1 MKKASL
7 FSGPL
12 VGAEVYLPGLSALE
26 VSRRCSFLREGRHGP
41 LLWMLQQRSWQPGG
55 LRAVAEELVA
65 AFPSRVP
72 YQRFTYR
79 DVDAVG
85 WLHRHLE
92 CACTSPSHSLDPAG
106 ERVWGGDFIAD
117 LEAYRSG
124 LVACVA
130 ARLCRTEVTLAVHEA
145 LDYAQA
151 SPGSLT
157 LSFGPPG
164 VGKSAAARNWCEQR
178 PGMARYIETP
188 AVENERGFYS
198 AIAEELG
205 IPRGSGYNGQQT
217 SLRIIDVLKTSRL
230 TLVLDEAQRL
240 WPQRPRSAQTTPMRL
255 LWLTTLVNAG
265 VPVGLVALPE
275 FFRLQRVLVRASGWS
290 DAQFNRRLAMVR
302 ELPTPLSEEDLQ
314 RVARHHL
321 PEGSVDCYELL
332 VRYAQA
338 SKVNLSAITET
349 LRAARFLARKAG
361 RAEAAFA
368 DIQDAVAQ
376 IRAPMDWLL
385 AADPAQLCADG

>member
-1 MKKASL
+1 MKKSPL
-7 FSGPL
+7 SSHPL

-26 VSRRCSFLREGRHGP
+26 VSRRCSFLREERHFP

-55 LRAVAEELVA
+55 LRAVAEQLVA
-65 AFPSRVP
+65 AFPARVP

-79 DVDAVG
+79 DVDALC

-92 CACTSPSHSLDPAG
+92 AACTSPAHSLDPAG

-117 LEAYRSG
+117 LEAYRTG
-124 LVACVA
+124 LVTRA
-130 ARLCRTEVTLAVHEA
+130 AAKLCATEVTLAVQEV
-145 LDYAQA
+145 LDYALA

-157 LSFGPPG
+157 LCFGRPG

-178 PGMARYIETP
+178 PGVARYIETP
-188 AVENERGFYS
+188 AVENERGFYR

-205 IPRGSGYNGQQT
+205 IPRGAAYNGQQT

-240 WPQRPRSAQTTPMRL
+240 WPQRSRPAQTPMRL

-275 FFRLQRVLVRASGWS
+275 FFRLQRALVKASGWS
-290 DAQFNRRLAMVR
+290 DAQFNRRLSMVK
-302 ELPTPLSEEDLQ
+302 ELPTQLGEEDLR
-314 RVARHHL
+314 RVACHHL
-321 PEGSVDCYELL
+321 PEGSADSHELL

-349 LRAARFLARKAG
+349 LRAARFLARKSN
-361 RAEAAFA
+361 RTEAAFA
-368 DIQDAVAQ
+368 DLQDAVAQ

-385 AADPAQLCADG
+385 AADPAQLCADA

>member
-1 MKKASL
+1 MKTTL
-7 FSGPL
+7 PL
-12 VGAEVYLPGLSALE
+12 PVACAEVYKPGLSALE
-26 VSRRCSFLREGRHGP
+26 VSRRCSFLRDEKHFP

-65 AFPSRVP
+65 AFPARVP

-79 DVDAVG
+79 EVDALG

-92 CACTSPSHSLDPAG
+92 AACTSPSHSLDPAG

-117 LEAYRSG
+117 LEAYRTG
-124 LVACVA
+124 LVTRA
-130 ARLCRTEVTLAVHEA
+130 AAKLCATEVTLAVQEA
-145 LDYAQA
+145 LDYALA

-157 LSFGPPG
+157 LCFGPPG
-164 VGKSAAARNWCEQR
+164 VGKSAAAKGWCEQR
-178 PGMARYIETP
+178 PGVARYIETP

-198 AIAEELG
+198 AVAEELG
-205 IPRGSGYNGQQT
+205 IPRGAAYNGQQT

-240 WPQRPRSAQTTPMRL
+240 WPQRVRPAQTPMRL

-275 FFRLQRVLVRASGWS
+275 FFRLQRALVKASGWS
-290 DAQFNRRLAMVR
+290 DAQFNRRLSMVK
-302 ELPTPLSEEDLQ
+302 ELPAPLGEEDLR

-321 PEGSVDCYELL
+321 PEGSADGHELL

-349 LRAARFLARKAG
+349 IHAARFLARKSN

-368 DIQDAVAQ
+368 DLQDAVAQ

-385 AADPAQLCADG
+385 AADPAQLCADA

>member
-1 MKKASL
+1 MKKAPL
-7 FSGPL
+7 FSDPL
-12 VGAEVYLPGLSALE
+12 VGAEVYLPGLSAVE
-26 VSRRCSFLREGRHGP
+26 VSRRCSFLREARQMP

-55 LRAVAEELVA
+55 LRALAEELIA
-65 AFPSRVP
+65 IFPARVP

-79 DVDAVG
+79 DVGALG

-92 CACTSPSHSLDPAG
+92 AACTSPAHSLDPAG

-117 LEAYRSG
+117 LEAYRTG
-124 LVACVA
+124 LVSLA
-130 ARLCRTEVTLAVHEA
+130 ADKLCATEVTQAVQEA
-145 LDYAQA
+145 LDYALA

-157 LSFGPPG
+157 LAFGPPG

-178 PGMARYIETP
+178 PGVARYIETP

-240 WPQRPRSAQTTPMRL
+240 WPQRSRPTQTPMRL

-275 FFRLQRVLVRASGWS
+275 FFRLQRALVQASGWS
-290 DAQFNRRLAMVR
+290 DAQFNRRLAMVK
-302 ELPTPLSEEDLQ
+302 ELPARLGEEDLH

-321 PEGSVDCYELL
+321 PEGNGDCYELL

-338 SKVNLSAITET
+338 SKVNLSGITET
-349 LRAARFLARKAG
+349 LRAARFLARRTG
-361 RAEAAFA
+361 RAEVAFT
-368 DIQDAVAQ
+368 DLQDAVAQ

-385 AADPAQLCADG
+385 AADPAQLCAEG

>member
-26 VSRRCSFLREGRHGP
+26 VSRRCSFLREQRHGP

-55 LRAVAEELVA
+55 LRAVAEELVTL
-65 AFPSRVP
+65 FPCRVP

-92 CACTSPSHSLDPAG
+92 AACTSPSHPLNPAG
-106 ERVWGGDFIAD
+106 ERVWGGDFLAD
-117 LEAYRSG
+117 LEAYRAG
-124 LVACVA
+124 LVARAV
-130 ARLCRTEVTLAVHEA
+130 ARLCATEVTHAMHEA

-157 LSFGPPG
+157 LAFGPPG

-178 PGMARYIETP
+178 PGVARYIETP

-198 AIAEELG
+198 AVAEELG
-205 IPRGSGYNGQQT
+205 IPRGAGYNGQQT

-240 WPQRPRSAQTTPMRL
+240 WPQRSRPTQTPMRL

-275 FFRLQRVLVRASGWS
+275 FFRLQRTLVKASGWS
-290 DAQFNRRLAMVR
+290 DAQFNRRLAMVK
-302 ELPTPLSEEDLQ
+302 ELPASLGEEDLR

-321 PEGSVDCYELL
+321 PDGDPDCHELL

-338 SKVNLSAITET
+338 AKVNLSGITET
-349 LRAARFLARKAG
+349 LRAARFLARKSG
-361 RAEAAFA
+361 RAEATFT
-368 DIQDAVAQ
+368 DLQDAVAQ

-385 AADPAQLCADG
+385 AADPAQLSADG

>member
-1 MKKASL
+1 MKKALL
-7 FSGPL
+7 FSQPL
-12 VGAEVYLPGLSALE
+12 AGAEVYHPGLNALE
-26 VSRRCSFLREGRHGP
+26 VSRRCSFLREEKHFR

-55 LRAVAEELVA
+55 LRGVAEELVA
-65 AFPSRVP
+65 AFHSRVP

-79 DVDAVG
+79 ETDALC

-92 CACTSPSHSLDPAG
+92 AACTSPAHSLDPAG

-117 LEAYRSG
+117 LEAYRTG
-124 LVACVA
+124 LVTRA
-130 ARLCRTEVTLAVHEA
+130 AAKLCATEVTLAVQEA
-145 LDYAQA
+145 LDYALA

-157 LSFGPPG
+157 LCFGPPG
-164 VGKSAAARNWCEQR
+164 VGKSAAAKGWCEQR
-178 PGMARYIETP
+178 PGVARYIETP

-198 AIAEELG
+198 AVAEELG
-205 IPRGSGYNGQQT
+205 IPRGAAYNGQQT
-217 SLRIIDVLKTSRL
+217 SLRIIDVLKISRL

-240 WPQRPRSAQTTPMRL
+240 WPQRARSSQTPMRL

-275 FFRLQRVLVRASGWS
+275 FFRLQQALVKASGWS
-290 DAQFNRRLAMVR
+290 DAQFNRRLSMVKQ
-302 ELPTPLSEEDLQ
+302 LPTQLGEEDLR
-314 RVARHHL
+314 RVSCHRM
-321 PEGSVDCYELL
+321 PEGSADCHELL

-349 LRAARFLARKAG
+349 LRAARFLAQKDG
-361 RAEAAFA
+361 RTEATFA
-368 DIQDAVAQ
+368 DLHDAVAQ

-385 AADPAQLCADG
+385 AADPASLCAG

>member
-1 MKKASL
+1 MKKAPL
-7 FSGPL
+7 FSRPL
-12 VGAEVYLPGLSALE
+12 VSAEIYLPGLNALE
-26 VSRRCSFLREGRHGP
+26 VSRRCSFLREEKHGP

-55 LRAVAEELVA
+55 LRALAEELVA

-79 DVDAVG
+79 DVDALG

-92 CACTSPSHSLDPAG
+92 RACTSPSHSLDPAG

-117 LEAYRSG
+117 LEAYRRG
-124 LVACVA
+124 LVARAA
-130 ARLCRTEVTLAVHEA
+130 ARLCPTEVTLAVHEA

-157 LSFGPPG
+157 LCFGPPG

-178 PGMARYIETP
+178 PGVARYIETP

-198 AIAEELG
+198 AVAEELG
-205 IPRGSGYNGQQT
+205 IPRGAAYNGQQT
-217 SLRIIDVLKTSRL
+217 SLKIIDVLKTSRL

-240 WPQRPRSAQTTPMRL
+240 WPQRKRPAQTPMRL

-275 FFRLQRVLVRASGWS
+275 FFRLQRALVKASGWS
-290 DAQFNRRLAMVR
+290 DAQFNRRLAMVK
-302 ELPTPLSEEDLQ
+302 ELPVQISETDLR
-314 RVARHHL
+314 RVACHHL
-321 PEGSVDCYELL
+321 PEAAPDCHELL

-349 LRAARFLARKAG
+349 IRAARFLARKSG
-361 RAEAAFA
+361 RAEATFT
-368 DIQDAVAQ
+368 DLQDAVAQ

-385 AADPAQLCADG
+385 AADPIQLCADG

>member
-1 MKKASL
+1 MKKAPL
-7 FSGPL
+7 FSRPL
-12 VGAEVYLPGLSALE
+12 IGAEAYLPGLSALE
-26 VSRRCSFLREGRHGP
+26 VSRRCSFLREQAHGP
-41 LLWMLQQRSWQPGG
+41 LLWMLQQCSWQPGG
-55 LRAVAEELVA
+55 LRALAEELVA
-65 AFPSRVP
+65 LFPSRIP

-79 DVDAVG
+79 DVDALG

-92 CACTSPSHSLDPAG
+92 RACTSPSHSLDPAG
-106 ERVWGGDFIAD
+106 ERVWSGDFIAD
-117 LEAYRSG
+117 LEAYRAG
-124 LVACVA
+124 LVARAA
-130 ARLCRTEVTLAVHEA
+130 ARLCPTEVTQAVHEA

-157 LSFGPPG
+157 LCFGPPG

-178 PGMARYIETP
+178 PGIARYIETP

-198 AIAEELG
+198 AVAEELG
-205 IPRGSGYNGQQT
+205 IPRGAAYNGQQT

-240 WPQRPRSAQTTPMRL
+240 WPQRARSAQTPMRL

-275 FFRLQRVLVRASGWS
+275 FFRLQRALVQASGWS
-290 DAQFNRRLAMVR
+290 DAQFNRRLAMVK
-302 ELPTPLSEEDLQ
+302 ELPVQLGEEDLR
-314 RVARHHL
+314 RVACHHL
-321 PEGSVDCYELL
+321 PEGDADCHELL

-338 SKVNLSAITET
+338 AKVNLSGITET
-349 LRAARFLARKAG
+349 LRAARFLARKSS
-361 RAEAAFA
+361 RAEATFA
-368 DIQDAVAQ
+368 DLQDAVAQ

-385 AADPAQLCADG
+385 VADPADLCVG

>member
-1 MKKASL
+1 MLLS
-7 FSGPL
+7 
-12 VGAEVYLPGLSALE
+12 YLPGLSAVE
-26 VSRRCSFLREGRHGP
+26 VSRRCSFLREEKHIP
-41 LLWMLQQRSWQPGG
+41 LLWMLQQRSWQSGG

-65 AFPSRVP
+65 TFPSRVP

-92 CACTSPSHSLDPAG
+92 HACTSPAHSLDPVG
-106 ERVWGGDFIAD
+106 ERVWGGDFVAD
-117 LEAYRSG
+117 LEAYRAG
-124 LVACVA
+124 LVARAA
-130 ARLCRTEVTLAVHEA
+130 ARLCPTSVTLAVHEA
-145 LDYAQA
+145 LDYALV

-157 LSFGPPG
+157 LAFGPPG

-178 PGMARYIETP
+178 PGVARYIETP

-205 IPRGSGYNGQQT
+205 IPRGAAYNGQQT
-217 SLRIIDVLKTSRL
+217 SLRLIDVLKTSRL

-240 WPQRPRSAQTTPMRL
+240 WPQRARSAQTPMRL

-265 VPVGLVALPE
+265 VPVALVALPE
-275 FFRLQRVLVRASGWS
+275 FFRLQRTLVKVSGWS
-290 DAQFNRRLAMVR
+290 DAQFNRRLAMVK
-302 ELPTPLSEEDLQ
+302 ELPIQLGEEDLR
-314 RVARHHL
+314 RVACHHL
-321 PEGSVDCYELL
+321 PEGDPDCHELL

-338 SKVNLSAITET
+338 SRINLSAITET

-361 RAEAAFA
+361 RAEATFA
-368 DIQDAVAQ
+368 DLQDAVAQ

-385 AADPAQLCADG
+385 AADPAQLSADG